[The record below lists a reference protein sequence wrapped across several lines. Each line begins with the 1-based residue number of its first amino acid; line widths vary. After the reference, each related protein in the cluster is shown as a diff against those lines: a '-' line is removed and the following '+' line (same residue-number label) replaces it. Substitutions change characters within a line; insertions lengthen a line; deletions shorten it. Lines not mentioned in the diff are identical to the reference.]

1 MTLKSYKQYD
11 QESKLFNELAKKVV
25 QSQNIAVKYEGEISI
40 FQLDSVDIYFMCN
53 NGFKI
58 KVLDKNGCVVV
69 AELDCAFVFGTSLEQ
84 QLQYKRYYMFHN
96 LLWLV
101 NSVYNQRQS
110 QLPWQKR
117 TESTQKQQENQVR
130 LDKAVADKIAA
141 EMTIKNS
148 LQRLKYL

>member
-1 MTLKSYKQYD
+1 M
-11 QESKLFNELAKKVV
+11 
-25 QSQNIAVKYEGEISI
+25 
-40 FQLDSVDIYFMCN
+40 
-53 NGFKI
+53 
-58 KVLDKNGCVVV
+58 

-148 LQRLKYL
+148 LQRLKSL